1 MARPSP
7 QAISSGWDGCGERI
21 CTKHIVRR
29 RSRRCSA
36 RCPIQKLIESEAW
49 KNGVFTFALLEG
61 MKTFAA
67 DKDKDG
73 KLDEAELAEALRDF
87 VPPPQF
93 GPPPPK
99 KEDR

>member
-1 MARPSP
+1 MP
-7 QAISSGWDGCGERI
+7 QLLLLTAALAL
-21 CTKHIVRR
+21 V
-29 RSRRCSA
+29 A
-36 RCPIQKLIESEAW
+36 PPIQGADAPAKRIVERAGKGGKVTEARLIAEAE
-49 KNGVFTFALLEG
+49 KRFA
-61 MKTFAA
+61 AA